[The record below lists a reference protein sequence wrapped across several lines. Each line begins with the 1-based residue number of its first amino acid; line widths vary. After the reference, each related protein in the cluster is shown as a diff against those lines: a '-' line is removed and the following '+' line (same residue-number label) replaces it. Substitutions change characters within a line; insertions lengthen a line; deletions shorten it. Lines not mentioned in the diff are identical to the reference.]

1 MVRQTTHSFMLVFLT
16 AHAVSYGLRVMLV
29 FLTAH
34 AVSYGLRVVLVLLLG
49 FPARDQM
56 IFIIQLRDLGAA
68 FVFDDWAAI
77 GEGTT
82 RVLAIG

>member
-34 AVSYGLRVVLVLLLG
+34 AVSYGLRVVLV
-49 FPARDQM
+49 F
-56 IFIIQLRDLGAA
+56 
-68 FVFDDWAAI
+68 
-77 GEGTT
+77 
-82 RVLAIG
+82 